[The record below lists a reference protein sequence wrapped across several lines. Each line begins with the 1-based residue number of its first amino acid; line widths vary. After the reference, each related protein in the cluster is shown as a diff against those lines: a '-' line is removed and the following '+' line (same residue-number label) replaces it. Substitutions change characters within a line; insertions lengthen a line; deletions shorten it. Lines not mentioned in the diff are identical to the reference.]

1 MPLEVYGAYPDE
13 VIILGKTDNWWQ
25 MVIQTTSTFYTPDD
39 MCLQNNVLIKDV
51 IRGGFF
57 INLLRFTRQWVQR
70 QLSNDVL
77 ILRKPVYE
85 TEKN

>member
-1 MPLEVYGAYPDE
+1 
-13 VIILGKTDNWWQ
+13 
-25 MVIQTTSTFYTPDD
+25 

-51 IRGGFF
+51 IRGDFF

-70 QLSNDVL
+70 QLSNDFL